1 MGMPVIA
8 IGSDRAWR
16 YRLERMVALG
26 SDVNWCG
33 SFAADSTEPLRS
45 ASLWLLDGDDP
56 AVERFCSRFEG
67 PQPIRM
73 YFYRRPTAP
82 LLRRCVQVGGI
93 GCLAKHASV
102 EIVLNA
108 IRSVGAGLF
117 VVDASL
123 LQHAIVPERTAA
135 AVEALLADA
144 TMAVRN
150 RVSGDGQVSAQ
161 ALDREQRAT
170 HALAWLATYVEG
182 VRQLV
187 LYAERMRD
195 AGRLGEAEKGVAR
208 QRRAAIVASLLVED
222 ARRRAATR
230 TDRALHRDPS

>member
-33 SFAADSTEPLRS
+33 AFAADSAEPLQS
-45 ASLWLLDGDDP
+45 ASLWLIDGDDP
-56 AVERFCSRFEG
+56 AVERFCSRLDG
-67 PQPIRM
+67 PQPIRL

-93 GCLAKHASV
+93 GCLAKHAPV

-123 LQHAIVPERTAA
+123 LQHAIVPDRAVAATDVPPPPAA
-135 AVEALLADA
+135 ALASPWPQLTGRQHEIVRWVAQGFSNKQIGRRLGISPETVKSHLHHVFERAGISGRVALLA
-144 TMAVRN
+144 AVR
-150 RVSGDGQVSAQ
+150 RGRSDGRASG
-161 ALDREQRAT
+161 
-170 HALAWLATYVEG
+170 
-182 VRQLV
+182 
-187 LYAERMRD
+187 
-195 AGRLGEAEKGVAR
+195 
-208 QRRAAIVASLLVED
+208 RRSSDLL
-222 ARRRAATR
+222 
-230 TDRALHRDPS
+230 

>member
-16 YRLERMVALG
+16 YRLERMVTLA

-33 SFAADSTEPLRS
+33 SFAADSAEPLQS
-45 ASLWLLDGDDP
+45 SSLWLLDGDDP
-56 AVERFCSRFEG
+56 AVERFCSRFDG
-67 PQPIRM
+67 PQPIRL

-102 EIVLNA
+102 EIVLHA

-123 LQHAIVPERTAA
+123 LQHAIVPDRAVAA
-135 AVEALLADA
+135 AVAPPPPAGALASPWPQLTGRQHEIVRWVAQGLSNKQIGRRLGISPETVKSHLHHVFERAGISGRVALLA
-144 TMAVRN
+144 AVR
-150 RVSGDGQVSAQ
+150 RGRSDGRASG
-161 ALDREQRAT
+161 
-170 HALAWLATYVEG
+170 
-182 VRQLV
+182 
-187 LYAERMRD
+187 
-195 AGRLGEAEKGVAR
+195 
-208 QRRAAIVASLLVED
+208 RRSSDLL
-222 ARRRAATR
+222 
-230 TDRALHRDPS
+230 